1 MTHRL
6 STDELGRKKY
16 LEYVVK
22 FNQDLMPTQISR
34 PFKMTNSD
42 IEFVT
47 VMFEDGHGNI
57 KIGVTEMDETP
68 YLMTFDKDGLFNAIG
83 L

>member
-6 STDELGRKKY
+6 STDEFGRKMY
-16 LEYVVK
+16 LEYIVK

-34 PFKMTNSD
+34 PFKMTDSA

-47 VMFEDGHGNI
+47 VMLEDGNGNLT
-57 KIGVTEMDETP
+57 IGVTEMDETP
-68 YLMTFDKDGLFNAIG
+68 YLMTFNKDELFNMIG